1 MTDMH
6 HFSILFWFRVYLP

>member
-6 HFSILFWFRVYLP
+6 HFTILF